1 MKANEVL
8 LMLVYM
14 TNEDN
19 EVSAFY
25 IIEEALRVLRRN
37 RSNKYKGL
45 IDCLETIS
53 MHSEYIA
60 QKQYEKN
67 ELHSIY
73 KYRTIAQF
81 LEQMSCSCDE
91 EMYEH
96 VEAIRAEVR
105 KLNKLI
111 QDIGDINANG
121 NEISAWLDTV
131 PEEAYHPFANDFCG

>member
-8 LMLVYM
+8 LILVNM
-14 TNEDN
+14 IHEDN

-25 IIEEALRVLRRN
+25 NIEEAQRVLRRN

-60 QKQYEKN
+60 KEQYEKN

-73 KYRTIAQF
+73 TYRTIEQF
-81 LEQMSCSCDE
+81 LEQMPCSCDE

-121 NEISAWLDTV
+121 NEISVWLDSV